1 LDDATS
7 NLYEVLWQKAK
18 YSYLNFQA
26 RKEILLSAG
35 LDQYESLVAVSV
47 SLFEEFD
54 LEKESPTH
62 LPLQF
67 RWMDARL
74 FKDSRTG

>member
-1 LDDATS
+1 MA
-7 NLYEVLWQKAK
+7 KGK

-47 SLFEEFD
+47 SLFEEFGF
-54 LEKESPTH
+54 EKNSYPSTIAYG
-62 LPLQF
+62 
-67 RWMDARL
+67 RWMHDC
-74 FKDSRTG
+74 SRTVVPVKSGTPTMRLLS

>member
-35 LDQYESLVAVSV
+35 LDQYEALVAVSL
-47 SLFEEFD
+47 SLFEEFG
-54 LEKESPTH
+54 LEKKL
-62 LPLQF
+62 LPIYYCI
-67 RWMDARL
+67 W
-74 FKDSRTG
+74 